1 MNIITDIEQ
10 LSNRCD
16 EVLDLRKES
25 KEVQRIILALK
36 DTIREQHLTGL
47 AANQLGFDKRIMVVA
62 FGDDLRTFIN
72 PVISNAKDLMTS
84 IETCPSLPGKK
95 FLRLRNQK
103 VSVTYIDP
111 LGKVLMAKDLIGK
124 AAAVV
129 QELIEHLDGV
139 VLSDIGLELETD
151 FDAASEEE
159 KEELIRAYCD
169 SMDVKLKDT
178 QAEIE
183 ATPELKKISD
193 AAKLLTKIQSGDVVI
208 ETSTVKKVKNN

>member
-1 MNIITDIEQ
+1 
-10 LSNRCD
+10 
-16 EVLDLRKES
+16 
-25 KEVQRIILALK
+25 
-36 DTIREQHLTGL
+36 
-47 AANQLGFDKRIMVVA
+47 MVVA

-84 IETCPSLPGKK
+84 IETCPSIPGKK

-208 ETSTVKKVKNN
+208 ETSTVKKSKK

>member
-25 KEVQRIILALK
+25 KEVQQIILSLK
-36 DTIREQHLTGL
+36 DTIRKQHLTGL

-62 FGDDLRTFIN
+62 FGNDLRTFIN

-193 AAKLLTKIQSGDVVI
+193 AAKLITKIQSGDVII
-208 ETSTVKKVKNN
+208 ETSTIKK

>member
-1 MNIITDIEQ
+1 MNIITDIEK

-16 EVLDLRKES
+16 EVLDLRKEN
-25 KEVQRIILALK
+25 KIVQQIILALK
-36 DTIREQHLTGL
+36 SKIREDKLVGL
-47 AANQLGFDKRIMVVA
+47 AANQLGFDKRIVVVA

-72 PVISNAKDLMTS
+72 PIISNAEGLTVS
-84 IETCPSLPGKK
+84 VETCPSLPDKK

-103 VSVTYIDP
+103 VSVTYTDP
-111 LGKVLMAKDLIGK
+111 LGKILTAKDLIGK